1 MRRRGSRL
9 RAIGFIPQDF
19 LTSEWKLE
27 ETTGTTAYDSKGI
40 NNGTASV
47 DLSNLTEAGFVGN
60 RFNFLNQRGVV
71 VPANASLEVSDGTT
85 NKSFSISFWQKITE
99 GSSAH
104 WAMGYSNGSSII
116 WWWYAYQ
123 NIWRLKVY
131 NSDGSSL
138 FLEFPTSGLTALSSG
153 IDDGKHITLVFNPNE
168 VAGQH
173 IKGYVNGE
181 KNPNSNSGT
190 INILKTDPLAKLTF
204 GADPRSNNLN
214 SSGVALDEIKYYVGK
229 ALTQEESLG
238 IYNTE
243 K

>member
-9 RAIGFIPQDF
+9 RLVAIPQNG
-19 LTSEWKLE
+19 LISEWKLE

-47 DLSNLTEAGFVGN
+47 DLSNLTEPGVVGN
-60 RFNFLNQRGVV
+60 KFNFLNQKGVV
-71 VPANASLEVSDGTT
+71 VTANASLEVSDGTT
-85 NKSFSISFWQKITE
+85 NKSFSISFWQKVTE
-99 GSSAH
+99 AFSVH
-104 WAMGYSNGSSII
+104 WTMGYSNGSSII

-123 NIWRLKVY
+123 NIWRFVVY

-138 FLEFPTSGLTALSSG
+138 VVQFPTGGVASVQSGVG
-153 IDDGKHITLVFNPNE
+153 DEKHITLVFNPNE

-181 KNPNSNSGT
+181 ENPNSNTGT
-190 INILKTDPLAKLTF
+190 LNILKKDPLAKFTF
-204 GADPRSNNLN
+204 GADPRYNSLN
-214 SSGVALDEIKYYVGK
+214 SSKVALDEIKYYVGK
-229 ALTQEESLG
+229 ALTQEEAIA
-238 IYNTE
+238 IYNAE